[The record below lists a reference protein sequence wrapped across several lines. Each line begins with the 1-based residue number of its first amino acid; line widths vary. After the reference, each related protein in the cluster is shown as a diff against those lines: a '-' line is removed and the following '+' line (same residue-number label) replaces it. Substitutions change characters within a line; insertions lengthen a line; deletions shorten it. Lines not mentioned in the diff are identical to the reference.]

1 MTGATRV
8 SPLFGYLTAS
18 NSAIDPT
25 PKTTRTLYHEFESH
39 SLRHY
44 ALKSLYYF
52 DFLISHPSRNPSI
65 ARWLNGEVPLIKK
78 LLNLKQWLTIA
89 DAARHLGILFGE
101 DVSEADVLRLALDGH
116 LTLSV
121 YFVNGARGR
130 CGPIVRIEDAQRTIQ
145 EENPDDWIHLMGS
158 PPPGE
163 GEKVQVFSS
172 FIHGLSLGDGR
183 VIECAKETELLDG
196 VWDLTMLGHERLE
209 VDQRYQFLTNGPE
222 VDMSFRDGPLDHPI
236 VSREDGTLCQ
246 LHEPYFADK
255 HYFPADALPADSV
268 LVVRTSALHDL
279 EKRLAE
285 PDQRAERPVEQRE
298 RTSLLAIMAALAQLA
313 KIDVTK
319 PSSAAAA
326 IERQTDLMGAR
337 VAARTIENHL
347 KLIPEVLERLSK

>member
-121 YFVNGARGR
+121 YFVTA
-130 CGPIVRIEDAQRTIQ
+130 PEADVD
-145 EENPDDWIHLMGS
+145 P
-158 PPPGE
+158 
-163 GEKVQVFSS
+163 SS
-172 FIHGLSLGDGR
+172 
-183 VIECAKETELLDG
+183 
-196 VWDLTMLGHERLE
+196 
-209 VDQRYQFLTNGPE
+209 
-222 VDMSFRDGPLDHPI
+222 
-236 VSREDGTLCQ
+236 VSRMHNGR
-246 LHEPYFADK
+246 FK
-255 HYFPADALPADSV
+255 
-268 LVVRTSALHDL
+268 
-279 EKRLAE
+279 K
-285 PDQRAERPVEQRE
+285 
-298 RTSLLAIMAALAQLA
+298 
-313 KIDVTK
+313 KI
-319 PSSAAAA
+319 
-326 IERQTDLMGAR
+326 L
-337 VAARTIENHL
+337 TIG
-347 KLIPEVLERLSK
+347 ST